1 VPPGRQLARDYY
13 IAAGLVSHL
22 PEFTAAL
29 RRFRSIGKC
38 RADLFH
44 KWDLVPGLGSEGVQM
59 YLTSVARR
67 TGQGLVVLAF
77 SLAAVSM
84 TLPGTAYARH
94 NNGAAIALG
103 ILGGA
108 LAGAAISAGA
118 APGYYSAA
126 PAYYYPYAPPAYSVA
141 PAPAYYYAPP
151 AAPYYAPVPYYGQ
164 QYYGSQYY
172 YSGY

>member
-1 VPPGRQLARDYY
+1 
-13 IAAGLVSHL
+13 
-22 PEFTAAL
+22 
-29 RRFRSIGKC
+29 
-38 RADLFH
+38 
-44 KWDLVPGLGSEGVQM
+44 M

-67 TGQGLVVLAF
+67 TGRGLVVLAF

-94 NNGAAIALG
+94 GDGAAIALG

-118 APGYYSAA
+118 GPGYYPAA
-126 PAYYYPYAPPAYSVA
+126 PAYYPYAPPAYSVV

-164 QYYGSQYY
+164 QYYGPQYY
-172 YSGY
+172 YGGY